1 MEDQSIIDLYFARDE
16 SAISKTDEKYGRYLN
31 AIAYRILASASDAE
45 ECVSD
50 TLLQVWESIPP
61 ERPRFFKA
69 FLSKITRSRAL
80 DRADYY
86 NAEKRNGKSTLALE
100 ELEEAIPAPTGDESD
115 ALAVRVA
122 INGFLSTISKRSRI
136 VFLRRY
142 FYFYSAREIALSLH
156 LSEGNV
162 RAILHR
168 TRCELKLYLEKEG
181 ITL

>member
-1 MEDQSIIDLYFARDE
+1 VEDQSIIDLYFARDE

-142 FYFYSAREIALSLH
+142 FYFYSTREIALSLH

>member
-16 SAISKTDEKYGRYLN
+16 SAIRKTDEKYGRYLN
-31 AIAYRILASASDAE
+31 AIAYRVLFSASDAE

-50 TLLQVWESIPP
+50 TYLQAWQSIPP
-61 ERPRFFKA
+61 QRPSFFKA

-80 DRADYY
+80 DRVDYY
-86 NAEKRNGKSTLALE
+86 GAEKRNAKSTLALE
-100 ELEEAIPAPTGDESD
+100 ELEEAIPAHTGDESD
-115 ALAVRVA
+115 ALAIRVA
-122 INGFLSTISKRSRI
+122 INGFLSKLPKRSRI

-142 FYFYSAREIALSLH
+142 FYFYSTREIALSLH

-168 TRCELKLYLEKEG
+168 IRGELKHYLEKEG